1 MSEDKKYF
9 NVRLEFDKEK
19 LDKTIF
25 NAIETGKVGYVCSVE
40 SNNLTV
46 ANNNPDFLK
55 VLNGALVNNC
65 DGSVLAKILGKI
77 HHEPLDSYIGADIF
91 IKYVKMCKFRQ
102 FFLGNTPEVLE
113 GLRNNLSRIDPKIKE
128 NKYPFT
134 QLAGVGVVFKLIQAI
149 SHKLNIDEKEYL
161 KYLDLVAIGTISDI
175 VPLVDENRV
184 IAKLGLKLVEVTKNI
199 GLRTLINSLGY
210 QKINSMCISFGVAP
224 RINACGRIGQAE
236 EALKLFLTQDILE
249 AQKLTN
255 ELNEYN
261 RARQEIEKRI
271 YEDAIEKIENN
282 NMKNNNCIVL
292 SGENWHHG
300 VIRYCCI
307 QNYRYVF

>member
-9 NVRLEFDKEK
+9 NVKLEFDKEK

-91 IKYVKMCKFRQ
+91 IKYVKMCKYRQ

-113 GLRNNLSRIDPKIKE
+113 GLRKNLSKIDPKIKDMRFE
-128 NKYPFT
+128 TLPFRTVDEFDYAGIAEMINKDNPDIIWVSLGAPKQEMFMNRLQPF
-134 QLAGVGVVFKLIQAI
+134 LKRGIMFGFGAIFNFNAGVGDVKRAPQWM
-149 SHKLNIDEKEYL
+149 LNLRMEWLHRAFEQPK
-161 KYLDLVAIGTISDI
+161 
-175 VPLVDENRV
+175 
-184 IAKLGLKLVEVTKNI
+184 KNI
-199 GLRTLINSLGY
+199 PRYWNFIKTL
-210 QKINSMCISFGVAP
+210 P
-224 RINACGRIGQAE
+224 RLIKE
-236 EALKLFLTQDILE
+236 
-249 AQKLTN
+249 
-255 ELNEYN
+255 
-261 RARQEIEKRI
+261 EKR
-271 YEDAIEKIENN
+271 KL
-282 NMKNNNCIVL
+282 KSV
-292 SGENWHHG
+292 
-300 VIRYCCI
+300 
-307 QNYRYVF
+307 